1 MITDWSEPF
10 SSTLE
15 NEMKWIRNIKKLG
28 LVGGTVMLSI
38 GSVLLALI
46 VSMGLKYLA
55 GVDLQS
61 SVFLVVL
68 FITLVVAGPLSY
80 VVMVALL
87 ELDDAVYDLK
97 RKDNQVDYLVGVL
110 TGQEETEKDK
120 LIENSQAFAQTVAHD
135 LKNPLTTIL
144 GAAAMLSDSQ
154 EHIPLTQQRQAIQ
167 TIVKTSLKMNNI
179 IQELLLLAAVRRSE
193 VKTGPINMEF
203 VINAAKQR
211 LWGVITDAN
220 AEMIIPDA
228 NAWPKAVGYAP
239 WIEEVWIN
247 YISNAVKYGGKPPR
261 VELGADTDYNE
272 FSTGRK
278 MARFW
283 VRDNGKGISTEN
295 QSKLFNQFTRLD
307 QMRAEGHGL
316 GLSIVARV
324 IEKLGGE
331 VGVESAPEHGSTFYF
346 TLPMAYEEP
355 TTRERQKTNWF
366 RE

>member
-1 MITDWSEPF
+1 
-10 SSTLE
+10 
-15 NEMKWIRNIKKLG
+15 MKWIRKIKKLG
-28 LVGGTVMLSI
+28 TVGGTVVLNVFA
-38 GSVLLALI
+38 VLLALI
-46 VSMGLKYLA
+46 GLLGFKYLA
-55 GVDLQS
+55 GLDIQPEV
-61 SVFLVVL
+61 
-68 FITLVVAGPLSY
+68 IVVALIIVLVLVGPLTY

-97 RKDNQVDYLVGVL
+97 RKGNQVDYLVGVL
-110 TGQEETEKDK
+110 TGREETEKDK

-144 GAAAMLSDSQ
+144 GAAAILSDSQ
-154 EHIPLTQQRQAIQ
+154 EQIQLTQQKQAIK

-179 IQELLLLAAVRRSE
+179 IQELLLLAAVRQSE

-203 VINAAKQR
+203 VINAVQQR
-211 LWGVITDAN
+211 LWGVLTDAN
-220 AEMIIPDA
+220 AELIIPDI

-247 YISNAVKYGGKPPR
+247 YISNAIKYGGNPPS
-261 VELGADTDYNE
+261 VELGADPDYNVY
-272 FSTGRK
+272 SDGRK

-283 VRDNGKGISTEN
+283 VRDNGRGISIEN

-316 GLSIVARV
+316 GLSIVDRV
-324 IEKLGGE
+324 IKKLGGE
-331 VGVESAPEHGSTFYF
+331 VGVESSPENGSIFYF
-346 TLPMAYEEP
+346 TLPIVYEEP

-366 RE
+366 RD